1 MPRPTRMLLLGLSLL
16 SASFLGWSL
25 AASLTTQSS
34 ALGNQTNDDLQAEE
48 LLDRLEA
55 QEELTPNT
63 RRKLLERLLAR
74 GRFEDALLVLQPWL
88 AEQPRSLNLALLSAD
103 LQRLTG
109 NIDGAVSELKQLL
122 GLHPLDAQ
130 VLQLLLLVEQT
141 NGNGEQALNDLQ
153 KRFNGQQPG
162 TRLELGLLLADALR
176 LKGQPQVAEQLYGQ
190 LANESPSDIRPPL
203 ALALMKRDE
212 GEVEAV
218 QAVALGVGLVFGG
231 EFEFVLVFVV
241 VLFVGRDDVGV
252 LHVEHEADGRAG
264 VEFAF
269 PLGEGVDEFEWCA
282 AVYADA
288 VELPVFERVVDHD
301 LVVAQRRVAVHLVM
315 ERCIP
320 PINSH

>member
-1 MPRPTRMLLLGLSLL
+1 MLLLGLSLV

-25 AASLTTQSS
+25 AASLRTQSS

-55 QEELTPNT
+55 QGELTPNT

-109 NIDGAVSELKQLL
+109 NVDGAVSELKQLL

-130 VLQLLLLVEQT
+130 VLQLLLVEQT

-162 TRLELGLLLADALR
+162 TRLELGLLLADAQR
-176 LKGQPQVAEQLYGQ
+176 LKGQPQAAEQLYGQ

-218 QAVALGVGLVFGG
+218 QALLQ
-231 EFEFVLVFVV
+231 
-241 VLFVGRDDVGV
+241 
-252 LHVEHEADGRAG
+252 EARRRRGRAAYRG
-264 VEFAF
+264 NADFIDQLAVRWG
-269 PLGEGVDEFEWCA
+269 LSA
-282 AVYADA
+282 ARLHPIKPTRPTPRAAADR
-288 VELPVFERVVDHD
+288 P
-301 LVVAQRRVAVHLVM
+301 
-315 ERCIP
+315 
-320 PINSH
+320 

>member
-1 MPRPTRMLLLGLSLL
+1 MPRPTRMLLLGLSLV

-55 QEELTPNT
+55 QGELTPNT
-63 RRKLLERLLAR
+63 RRKLLERLL
-74 GRFEDALLVLQPWL
+74 ALLVLQPWL

-130 VLQLLLLVEQT
+130 VLQLLMLVEQT
-141 NGNGEQALNDLQ
+141 NGNGEQALKDLQ

-190 LANESPSDIRPPL
+190 LANESPADIRPPL

-218 QAVALGVGLVFGG
+218 QALLQEARRRQ
-231 EFEFVLVFVV
+231 
-241 VLFVGRDDVGV
+241 GRA
-252 LHVEHEADGRAG
+252 ADGENADLIDQLAVRWGLSAARLHPIKPTRPTPRA
-264 VEFAF
+264 
-269 PLGEGVDEFEWCA
+269 A
-282 AVYADA
+282 ADR
-288 VELPVFERVVDHD
+288 P
-301 LVVAQRRVAVHLVM
+301 
-315 ERCIP
+315 
-320 PINSH
+320 

>member
-1 MPRPTRMLLLGLSLL
+1 MPRPTRMLLLGLSLV

-55 QEELTPNT
+55 QGELTPNT

-109 NIDGAVSELKQLL
+109 NIDGALSELKQLL

-141 NGNGEQALNDLQ
+141 NGNGEQALKDLQ

-162 TRLELGLLLADALR
+162 TRLELG
-176 LKGQPQVAEQLYGQ
+176 
-190 LANESPSDIRPPL
+190 
-203 ALALMKRDE
+203 
-212 GEVEAV
+212 
-218 QAVALGVGLVFGG
+218 
-231 EFEFVLVFVV
+231 
-241 VLFVGRDDVGV
+241 
-252 LHVEHEADGRAG
+252 
-264 VEFAF
+264 
-269 PLGEGVDEFEWCA
+269 
-282 AVYADA
+282 
-288 VELPVFERVVDHD
+288 
-301 LVVAQRRVAVHLVM
+301 
-315 ERCIP
+315 
-320 PINSH
+320 

>member
-1 MPRPTRMLLLGLSLL
+1 MPRPTRMLLLGLSLV

-55 QEELTPNT
+55 QGELTPNT

-109 NIDGAVSELKQLL
+109 NIDGALSELKQLL

-130 VLQLLLLVEQT
+130 VLQLLLAEQT
-141 NGNGEQALNDLQ
+141 NGNGEQALKDLQ

-162 TRLELGLLLADALR
+162 TRLELGLLLADAQR
-176 LKGQPQVAEQLYGQ
+176 LKGQPQAAEQLYGQ

-218 QAVALGVGLVFGG
+218 QALLQEARRRR
-231 EFEFVLVFVV
+231 
-241 VLFVGRDDVGV
+241 GRA
-252 LHVEHEADGRAG
+252 ADGGNADFIDQLAVRWGLSAARLHPTQPTTPTPRA
-264 VEFAF
+264 
-269 PLGEGVDEFEWCA
+269 A
-282 AVYADA
+282 ADR
-288 VELPVFERVVDHD
+288 P
-301 LVVAQRRVAVHLVM
+301 
-315 ERCIP
+315 
-320 PINSH
+320 

>member
-1 MPRPTRMLLLGLSLL
+1 MPRPTRMLLLGLSLV

-48 LLDRLEA
+48 LLDRLGA
-55 QEELTPNT
+55 QGELAPNT

-74 GRFEDALLVLQPWL
+74 GRFKDALLVLQPWL

-109 NIDGAVSELKQLL
+109 NIDGALSELKQLL

-190 LANESPSDIRPPL
+190 LANESPADIRPPL

-218 QAVALGVGLVFGG
+218 QALLQEARRRQ
-231 EFEFVLVFVV
+231 
-241 VLFVGRDDVGV
+241 GRA
-252 LHVEHEADGRAG
+252 ADGENADLIDQLAVRWGLSAARLHPIKPTRPTPRA
-264 VEFAF
+264 
-269 PLGEGVDEFEWCA
+269 A
-282 AVYADA
+282 ADR
-288 VELPVFERVVDHD
+288 P
-301 LVVAQRRVAVHLVM
+301 
-315 ERCIP
+315 
-320 PINSH
+320 

>member
-1 MPRPTRMLLLGLSLL
+1 MPRPTQMLLLGLSLV

-55 QEELTPNT
+55 QGELTPNT

-109 NIDGAVSELKQLL
+109 NVDGAVSELKQLL

-130 VLQLLLLVEQT
+130 VLQLLLVEQT
-141 NGNGEQALNDLQ
+141 NGNGEQALKDLQ

-190 LANESPSDIRPPL
+190 LANESPADIRPPL

-218 QAVALGVGLVFGG
+218 QALLQEARRRQ
-231 EFEFVLVFVV
+231 
-241 VLFVGRDDVGV
+241 GRA
-252 LHVEHEADGRAG
+252 ADGGNADLIDQLAVRWGLSAARLHPTKPTTPTPRA
-264 VEFAF
+264 
-269 PLGEGVDEFEWCA
+269 A
-282 AVYADA
+282 ADR
-288 VELPVFERVVDHD
+288 P
-301 LVVAQRRVAVHLVM
+301 
-315 ERCIP
+315 
-320 PINSH
+320 

>member
-1 MPRPTRMLLLGLSLL
+1 MPRPTRMLLLGLSLV

-48 LLDRLEA
+48 LLDRLGA
-55 QEELTPNT
+55 QGELAPNT

-190 LANESPSDIRPPL
+190 LANESPADIRPPL

-218 QAVALGVGLVFGG
+218 QALLQEARHRRGVTLLDIQQLGHKPPLLRVCDLDQLNQDRLNLGGLLPPEDAALYL
-231 EFEFVLVFVV
+231 
-241 VLFVGRDDVGV
+241 
-252 LHVEHEADGRAG
+252 LHEH
-264 VEFAF
+264 
-269 PLGEGVDEFEWCA
+269 
-282 AVYADA
+282 
-288 VELPVFERVVDHD
+288 
-301 LVVAQRRVAVHLVM
+301 
-315 ERCIP
+315 
-320 PINSH
+320 SS

>member
-1 MPRPTRMLLLGLSLL
+1 MPRPTRMLLLGLSLV

-48 LLDRLEA
+48 LLDRQGA
-55 QEELTPNT
+55 QGELAPNT

-141 NGNGEQALNDLQ
+141 NGNGEQALKDLQ

-218 QAVALGVGLVFGG
+218 QALLQEARRRQ
-231 EFEFVLVFVV
+231 
-241 VLFVGRDDVGV
+241 GRA
-252 LHVEHEADGRAG
+252 ADGENADLIDQLAVRWGLSAARLHPTKPTTPTPRA
-264 VEFAF
+264 
-269 PLGEGVDEFEWCA
+269 A
-282 AVYADA
+282 ADR
-288 VELPVFERVVDHD
+288 P
-301 LVVAQRRVAVHLVM
+301 
-315 ERCIP
+315 
-320 PINSH
+320 

>member
-1 MPRPTRMLLLGLSLL
+1 MPRPTRMLLLGLSLV

-34 ALGNQTNDDLQAEE
+34 AVGNQTNDDLQAEE
-48 LLDRLEA
+48 LLDRLGA
-55 QEELTPNT
+55 QGELAPNT

-109 NIDGAVSELKQLL
+109 NIDGALSELKQLL

-130 VLQLLLLVEQT
+130 VLQLLLVEQT
-141 NGNGEQALNDLQ
+141 NGNGEQALKDLQ
-153 KRFNGQQPG
+153 KRFYGQQPG

-190 LANESPSDIRPPL
+190 LANESPADIRPPL

-218 QAVALGVGLVFGG
+218 QALLQEARRRR
-231 EFEFVLVFVV
+231 
-241 VLFVGRDDVGV
+241 GRA
-252 LHVEHEADGRAG
+252 ADGGNADFIDQLAVRWGLSAARLHPTKPTTPTPRA
-264 VEFAF
+264 
-269 PLGEGVDEFEWCA
+269 A
-282 AVYADA
+282 ADR
-288 VELPVFERVVDHD
+288 P
-301 LVVAQRRVAVHLVM
+301 
-315 ERCIP
+315 
-320 PINSH
+320 